1 MNNKTPAKPRTPAK
15 PKEAPP
21 VALKKPAPDAVKP
34 VKEAVKKPK
43 EAVPPQRRHIILPE
57 GTDLKGLCDQLKI
70 APRTLLGKLAAKG
83 LILSAGDLIDRS
95 LIEPLSKEV
104 GHDLEFISL
113 EEAARREADSHPEG
127 KVIRPPVVTIMGHVD
142 HGKTTLL
149 DAIRASNLVAK
160 ESGGITQHIGAYQV
174 RVGNRLITFID
185 TPGHE
190 AFTRLRAR
198 GAKVTD
204 IVILVV
210 AADEGV
216 MPQTKEAISHAQAAK
231 VPIIVAINKIDKPEA
246 NLDRVKQQLS
256 KEGLLIEEW
265 GGKTVSLD
273 ISAKEKK
280 NIKELLEMIL
290 LLADVNEI
298 KGHPSLPAQG
308 VVLEAQLDPKKGALA
323 TVLVQQGKLSQGEAF
338 ISGTTYGKVRA
349 LFDEQGRTLKTAE
362 MSMPVEVL
370 GFNEVPEAGDTF
382 QVVARP
388 EQAKLIVDHRLAGQK
403 KKEPTSSAHVT
414 LDDLFKRVE
423 EGMVKELALVVKADV
438 QGSVEVLKDLL
449 PTLGTEKVKIKI
461 LHAGTGSITDSDI
474 LLTSISPAIILGY
487 NIRASQKTLDLA
499 KKEKVE
505 VRTYS
510 IIYQLIEDLKKAV
523 NGMLE
528 PTYREVFLGRAGIR
542 RVYRI
547 PKVGVIAGCYVT
559 DGKIQ
564 RGAEARV
571 VRNKEVVFKGRIAS
585 LKHLKENVTE
595 VQKNFECGIGLDR
608 YKDIQEGD
616 QIEVFLTETVQPK

>member
-1 MNNKTPAKPRTPAK
+1 
-15 PKEAPP
+15 
-21 VALKKPAPDAVKP
+21 
-34 VKEAVKKPK
+34 
-43 EAVPPQRRHIILPE
+43 
-57 GTDLKGLCDQLKI
+57 
-70 APRTLLGKLAAKG
+70 
-83 LILSAGDLIDRS
+83 

-113 EEAARREADSHPEG
+113 EEAARREADSHPDG

-174 RVGNRLITFID
+174 KVGSRLITFID

-290 LLADVNEI
+290 LLADINEI

-388 EQAKLIVDHRLAGQK
+388 EQARLIVDHRLAGQT

-414 LDDLFKRVE
+414 LDDLYKRVE
-423 EGMVKELALVVKADV
+423 EGKVKELALVVKADV

-474 LLTSISPAIILGY
+474 LLTSTSPAIILGY

-505 VRTYS
+505 IRTYS

-528 PTYREVFLGRAGIR
+528 PTYREVFLGRAEIR

-585 LKHLKENVTE
+585 LKHLKDNVTE
-595 VQKNFECGIGLDR
+595 VQKNFECGISLDR
-608 YKDIQEGD
+608 FKDIQEGD
-616 QIEVFLTETVQPK
+616 QIEAFSTETVQPK

>member
-1 MNNKTPAKPRTPAK
+1 MTDTKTSKTAKAGKDSHKPR
-15 PKEAPP
+15 P
-21 VALKKPAPDAVKP
+21 V
-34 VKEAVKKPK
+34 
-43 EAVPPQRRHIILPE
+43 IILRE
-57 GTDLKGLCDQLKI
+57 GSTLKELAEKTKSRAKDIQE
-70 APRTLLGKLAAKG
+70 KLAAKG
-83 LILSAGDLIDRS
+83 FTLGVNDIIDETLVPKIASALSIV
-95 LIEPLSKEV
+95 IENISVEKEMR
-104 GHDLEFISL
+104 L
-113 EEAARREADSHPEG
+113 AAESHKADMAT
-127 KVIRPPVVTIMGHVD
+127 RPPVVTIMGHVN

-149 DAIRASNLVAK
+149 DAIRSSNLVDK
-160 ESGGITQHIGAYQV
+160 ESGGITQHIGAY
-174 RVGNRLITFID
+174 RVFFNKQAITFID

-190 AFTRLRAR
+190 AFTQLRAR

-338 ISGTTYGKVRA
+338 ISGTTYGKIRA

-388 EQAKLIVDHRLAGQK
+388 EQAKLIVDHRLAVQK

>member
-1 MNNKTPAKPRTPAK
+1 MNNKPPAKPRTPGK

-21 VALKKPAPDAVKP
+21 APAKKPAPATVKAA
-34 VKEAVKKPK
+34 KEAVKKPK
-43 EAVPPQRRHIILPE
+43 EAVLPQRLHLVLTE
-57 GTDLKGLCDQLKI
+57 GMDLKALGDRLKI
-70 APRTLLGKLAAKG
+70 APKTLLDKLAARG
-83 LILSAGDLIDRS
+83 IILSAGELLDAS
-95 LIEPLSKEV
+95 LVETLSKEV

-113 EEAARREADSHPEG
+113 EEAVRREADLHPES

-149 DAIRASNLVAK
+149 DAIRASNLVGK

-174 RVGNRLITFID
+174 KVGDRLITFID

-231 VPIIVAINKIDKPEA
+231 VPIILAINKIDKPEA

-298 KGHPSLPAQG
+298 KGNPSVPAQG
-308 VVLEAQLDPKKGALA
+308 VVLEARLDPKKGALA
-323 TVLVQQGKLSQGEAF
+323 TVLVQQGTLSQGETF
-338 ISGTTYGKVRA
+338 ISGTTHGKIRA
-349 LFDEQGRTLKTAE
+349 LFDEQGRTLKTAD

-370 GFNEVPEAGDTF
+370 GFNEVPEAGEAF
-382 QVVARP
+382 QVVSSLGQAR
-388 EQAKLIVDHRLAGQK
+388 LLVDHRLAGLK
-403 KKEPTSSAHVT
+403 KKEPGAPAYVS
-414 LDDLFKRVE
+414 LEDLFKRIK
-423 EGMVKELALVVKADV
+423 EGVVKELALVVKADV

-449 PTLGTEKVKIKI
+449 PTLATEQVKIRI
-461 LHAGTGSITDSDI
+461 IHAGTGNITDSDI
-474 LLTSISPAIILGY
+474 LLASTSKAIILGY
-487 NIRASQKTLDLA
+487 NIRAGQKTLEQA
-499 KKEKVE
+499 KKENVE
-505 VRTYS
+505 IRTYS
-510 IIYQLIEDLKKAV
+510 IIYQLIEELKKAV
-523 NGMLE
+523 AGLLE
-528 PTYREVFLGRAGIR
+528 PIVREVFLGRAEIR
-542 RVYRI
+542 RVFHI

-571 VRNKEVVFKGRIAS
+571 VRNKEIVFKGRISS
-585 LKHLKENVTE
+585 LKHIKENVTE
-595 VQKNFECGIGLDR
+595 VQKNFECGISLDR
-608 YKDIQEGD
+608 FKEIQEGD
-616 QIEVFLTETVQPK
+616 LIEAYLTETVKPK